1 MIITYTPADG
11 EERRWDLKTVR
22 ILMPEAAAVEKVVGE
37 RWPQVKA
44 AAMQGGAQALWA
56 IAWVLMKRETPAL
69 RMTQWT
75 PAEDELGVDF
85 DAEERGLL
93 REEAERNPNLTD
105 EQREQVLAELDD
117 PADEDQDE
125 PEGKA
130 PALPEAPAED
140 WANEPAPTAG

>member
-11 EERRWDLKTVR
+11 DERRWDLKDVR
-22 ILMPEAAAVEKVVGE
+22 ILMPEAAAVERVVGE

-56 IAWVLMKRETPAL
+56 IAWVLMKREDPTL
-69 RMTQWT
+69 RMTAWA

-85 DAEERGLL
+85 DPEERALL
-93 REEAERNPNLTD
+93 RAEALKNPDLTD
-105 EQREQVLAELDD
+105 EQREQVLAELAD
-117 PADEDQDE
+117 PEDGQAADEG

-130 PALPEAPAED
+130 PAED
-140 WANEPAPTAG
+140 SPTEPVATAG